1 VIQLKAQPPMSPSVV
16 NELFFS
22 EYVEGTSNN
31 KALEIA
37 NFTGSV
43 VSLANYTIAK
53 NVNGAGG
60 WGTPYQL
67 TGAINAADVFVIA
80 NSASDALILA
90 QADVISSNDP
100 CNFNGNDPI
109 GLFKNGVLIDVIGV
123 LNAGSAD
130 FAKDV
135 TLRRKSNIVNPNT
148 TFNLTAEWDVY
159 PVNTFDGLGNHNQV
173 LNVTSNNQTDLFQ
186 VYPNPASDSITI
198 KLTDNSITI

>member
-1 VIQLKAQPPMSPSVV
+1 
-16 NELFFS
+16 
-22 EYVEGTSNN
+22 
-31 KALEIA
+31 
-37 NFTGSV
+37 
-43 VSLANYTIAK
+43 
-53 NVNGAGG
+53 
-60 WGTPYQL
+60 
-67 TGAINAADVFVIA
+67 
-80 NSASDALILA
+80 
-90 QADVISSNDP
+90 
-100 CNFNGNDPI
+100 
-109 GLFKNGVLIDVIGV
+109 LFKNGVLIDVIGV

-198 KLTDNSITI
+198 KLTDNSLQYEYTIQNLIGQKVQKGIITDDTHLNVNHLNNGVYTLNIYTNTVFQTQKLLIEH